1 MCTSRASAHLFTS
14 SAAGRRPAT
23 DGHTRCAR
31 LRWVH
36 RRPGSTIVDYQ
47 AHWSAGSERPAGA
60 AARRGERLQ
69 RAADVPGCWCG
80 ARSRPYDPKSTHHAT
95 WPGRRSKEDHHLD
108 RRPQPCLSTRCSMEG
123 KKYGSSSI
131 KSCERPASSPSPNS
145 GKSEGTLSS
154 SICSLFFLCNVPLPS
169 RGLLHFCC
177 CPFIFV
183 FVAQVPDEFVRSEVE
198 GGSTASFLCCPVS
211 PRGFPYGTCVC
222 T

>member
-1 MCTSRASAHLFTS
+1 MC
-14 SAAGRRPAT
+14 P
-23 DGHTRCAR
+23 R

-95 WPGRRSKEDHHLD
+95 WPGRRSKEDRHLD

-123 KKYGSSSI
+123 EKYGSSSI

-154 SICSLFFLCNVPLPS
+154 SICSLFFLCNVPLGKWPS
-169 RGLLHFCC
+169 NGVTVVFISYLFLLFAICFCC
-177 CPFIFV
+177 CFV
-183 FVAQVPDEFVRSEVE
+183 MNRFVRSEVE
-198 GGSTASFLCCPVS
+198 GGREHGLVFVLPSFSKRLPLRYMCMHMAGGGKNLLFLLP
-211 PRGFPYGTCVC
+211 
-222 T
+222 